1 MTTKNTGLAVGDVLS
16 SEKLRVSMG
25 DNFLIAVLLFVQK
38 EWVELMGHLLYD
50 MCLQG
55 IMVVVFIITVD

>member
-1 MTTKNTGLAVGDVLS
+1 
-16 SEKLRVSMG
+16 MG

-55 IMVVVFIITVD
+55 IMVVVFIITVDWIYNYHDSLQAQLIEGVGHYW